1 MLKFKR
7 MMLGDAQELRSYFE
21 KCTNRF
27 CDFSVGGSVMWRNV
41 YDTEYAVF
49 EGALYMRFSAAGG
62 KKAFSYPIGRP
73 LADTLE
79 NVREYCE
86 NTGTELIFAAL
97 SEPEKDDILSIFPS
111 AAAEFD
117 RDHSDYIYLAE
128 DLANFKGKKYAT
140 QRNHINRFLS
150 ENGDWCFR
158 EITEEDIPLVK
169 DFFAEYSKE
178 VEKDSISAT
187 EEKKCVLDVL
197 ENFASYGFFGEAL
210 LVDDK
215 MVGFFLCEYVG
226 DTLMVHIEKCDRN
239 ITGAYQMLAR
249 REAEKYGVGKYK
261 YVNREDDAG
270 DEGLRRSKLAYRPLY
285 LAEKYTVTVE

>member
-1 MLKFKR
+1 MLEFKK
-7 MMLGDAQELRSYFE
+7 MTLGDAKELRPYFE

-41 YDTEYAVF
+41 YATEYAVCD
-49 EGALYMRFSAAGG
+49 GALYMRFNAGEG
-62 KKAFSYPIGRP
+62 KKAYSLPLGKP
-73 LADTLE
+73 LANTLG

-97 SEPEKDDILSIFPS
+97 SAEERDELLSAFPAS
-111 AAAEFD
+111 SVEFD

-128 DLANFKGKKYAT
+128 DLANFKGKKYST

-150 ENGDWCFR
+150 ENGDWRFL
-158 EITEEDIPLVK
+158 EITEKELPLLK
-169 DFFAEYSKE
+169 EFFAKYSRE
-178 VEKDSISAT
+178 NEKDSFSAS

-197 ENFASYGFFGEAL
+197 ENFAAYGFFGEAL
-210 LVDDK
+210 LVDRRIT
-215 MVGFFLCEYVG
+215 GFFLCEYVG
-226 DTLMVHIEKCDRN
+226 DTLIVHIEKCDRS
-239 ITGAYQMLAR
+239 ITGAYQMLAK

-285 LAEKYTVTVE
+285 LAEKYTVTVK